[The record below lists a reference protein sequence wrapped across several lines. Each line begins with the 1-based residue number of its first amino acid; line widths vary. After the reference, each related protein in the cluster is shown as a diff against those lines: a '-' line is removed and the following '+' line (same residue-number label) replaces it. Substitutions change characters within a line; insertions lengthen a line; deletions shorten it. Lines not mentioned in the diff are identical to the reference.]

1 MKQSEIIQKLSKLPE
16 DMLQSASD
24 YIDFLLQK
32 AKKDVEVTTNK
43 KRNFGKN
50 KHLISWIAP
59 DFNAPLD
66 DLKEYM

>member
-32 AKKDVEVTTNK
+32 AQKDANK
-43 KRNFGKN
+43 DLEQRMFGVGKG
-50 KHLISWIAP
+50 KGKIAS

-66 DLKEYM
+66 DMKGYQ

>member
-32 AKKDVEVTTNK
+32 AQKDADKDFEQ
-43 KRNFGKN
+43 RMFGIGKG
-50 KHLISWIAP
+50 KGKIAS
-59 DFNAPLD
+59 DFNDPID
-66 DLKEYM
+66 DMKDYM

>member
-24 YIDFLLQK
+24 YIDFLLLKAQK
-32 AKKDVEVTTNK
+32 DADKDLK
-43 KRNFGKN
+43 QRMFGIGKG
-50 KHLISWIAP
+50 KGKIAD

-66 DLKEYM
+66 VI